1 MHTIIKWI
9 EEYALAE
16 GNSDLVEGA
25 VLDERVK
32 ALRELENWRGMNAAQ
47 FTEAL
52 GTSHFTAYFA
62 DAIDRAFYSDYEY
75 QRGDWPLYTTPDEAI
90 DFRDI
95 KRFRMTEPE
104 TLQRRREMKQHAESF
119 IQDSVIQYGVEEY
132 SRAFDVSWRTILN
145 DDLAKIAETPRRM
158 ARAAARFEDGFVS
171 ALYHNATS
179 QAGLV
184 ALGAL
189 YSTTAVLAKDSL
201 AAGINALMARQ
212 DAQGNPIDVQGIS
225 LVVGPTLVITASE
238 ILQNLLAYGN
248 PGTTDGTT
256 VDASNNLANYVA
268 GIRVDPYIRD
278 GGSGEQPWYLVAN
291 PSSIPTVTVARLRG
305 VPGPF
310 TFRKQSD
317 VAMLSGSAPSAF
329 LLGTADMGN
338 VVFYVETIIGGW
350 DDAVYGGIT
359 DFQGIYY
366 SAGSA

>member
-16 GNSDLVEGA
+16 GNSELVEGA

-32 ALRELENWRGMNAAQ
+32 ALNELENWRGMSATQ
-47 FTEAL
+47 FSEAL
-52 GTSHFTAYFA
+52 STSHFTNYFA

-95 KRFRMTEPE
+95 KRFRMSEPE
-104 TLQRRREMKQHAESF
+104 TLQRRRELAQHVETF
-119 IQDSVIQYGVEEY
+119 VQDSVIQYGVEEY
-132 SRAFDVSWRTILN
+132 SRAFDISWRTILN

-158 ARAAARFEDGFVS
+158 ARAAARFEDSFVS

-201 AAGINALMARQ
+201 KAGINALMARE
-212 DAQGNPIDVQGIS
+212 DALGNPIEVQGIS

-238 ILQNLLAYGN
+238 ILQNLLSYGN

-256 VDASNNLANYVA
+256 VDASNNLANYIS
-268 GIRVDPYIRD
+268 GIRIDPYMRD
-278 GGSGEQPWYLVAN
+278 GGSGEQPWYLFAK

-329 LLGTADMGN
+329 LLGTADVGS

-350 DDAVYGGIT
+350 DDSVYGGIT